1 MLSISA
7 RFCVLVCLSL
17 SLSGAFFHI
26 DEFVIK
32 SRILGELREHI
43 IITFF
48 VRSREKRPL
57 F

>member
-7 RFCVLVCLSL
+7 LLCVCVCL

-43 IITFF
+43 IVTFF